1 MTPFEEELKQLS
13 NLSDEYINPII
24 DEYFQYATFDNILG
38 DSFEDAFDNS
48 QFIDSIYDI
57 YNQLKKFEPVSLS
70 YLERKIFGI
79 ICQELSTNVVMEDNS
94 YNFFDDRYLIN
105 DHVNLG
111 DKILNLFQKISTY
124 QVKSF
129 SCEVSFE
136 PNSNNIIPDNF
147 KIVLSDDRTLNEN
160 EIIEDISGEVFE
172 IKNNI
177 EKRLKNTIRTAINF
191 EDWKI
196 LYADFLEN
204 YYNSRDE
211 NSEEAEHSFKYHLK
225 SLELI

>member
-1 MTPFEEELKQLS
+1 MTPFEEELKQIS

-94 YNFFDDRYLIN
+94 YNFFRSCLAQ
-105 DHVNLG
+105 G
-111 DKILNLFQKISTY
+111 DPTEPRS
-124 QVKSF
+124 
-129 SCEVSFE
+129 SCVTCFCTQ
-136 PNSNNIIPDNF
+136 NAII
-147 KIVLSDDRTLNEN
+147 T
-160 EIIEDISGEVFE
+160 
-172 IKNNI
+172 
-177 EKRLKNTIRTAINF
+177 
-191 EDWKI
+191 
-196 LYADFLEN
+196 
-204 YYNSRDE
+204 
-211 NSEEAEHSFKYHLK
+211 
-225 SLELI
+225 